1 MPSPSLTEVPVLE
14 VSAGW
19 HTGAPWAELRE
30 AVTRHGAVVVRGL
43 EPRERGDAVKLCQSL
58 PVPLMAEREPFAPRD
73 RHAEGVYS
81 SSKWPPD
88 QPMCMHHELSYALE
102 FPALMIFA
110 CVTAPGTGGAT
121 AIADSASVLAALP
134 RDLVERF
141 ERDGWLLERTY
152 NGDVGVSVAEAFGTS
167 DRGAVEAYCRANA
180 IDFEWRGDGVLRTRQ
195 LRPAVV
201 RHPVTGARCWFNQIA
216 FLNEWTMAPEIR
228 TYLVDVYGADSLP
241 FTTRFG
247 DGTPVPEEAVTAI
260 NGVYDEHTVSHR
272 WRAGDVMITDNIQTS
287 HSTQPYTGN
296 REIVVAMA
304 EPVRLAD
311 RADPLAAPSI

>member
-1 MPSPSLTEVPVLE
+1 MESPSSTEVPALE
-14 VSAGW
+14 MPAGR
-19 HTGAPWAELRE
+19 HAGVPWAELRE
-30 AVTRHGAVVVRGL
+30 TVTQHGAVIVRGL
-43 EPRERGDAVKLCQSL
+43 EPRQRGDAVELCQSL

-88 QPMCMHHELSYALE
+88 QPMCMHHEVSYALE
-102 FPALMIFA
+102 FPALLIFL
-110 CVTAPGTGGAT
+110 CVTAPATGGAT
-121 AIADSASVLAALP
+121 AVADSPSVLAALP

-141 ERDGWLLERTY
+141 ERDGWMLERTY

-180 IDFEWRGDGVLRTRQ
+180 IDFEWRPDGVLRTRQ

-216 FLNEWTMAPEIR
+216 FLNEWTMAAEVR
-228 TYLVDVYGADSLP
+228 TYLVDLYGAESLP

-247 DGTPVPEEAVTAI
+247 DGTPIPEEVVTTI

-272 WRAGDVMITDNIQTS
+272 WRAGDVMIVDNIRTS
-287 HSTQPYTGN
+287 HSTQPYTGD

-304 EPVRLAD
+304 EPVRQAD
-311 RADPLAAPSI
+311 FAGPLATPSI